1 MTERNQ
7 QDRRIKKPEGI
18 YSSLLPKAESDY
30 TVSEYIEDGYNEKP
44 SVIDGIT
51 AVTGRE
57 IDSEGKTRREYL
69 VNKNGEIFESAEF
82 NAHPY
87 SDENKKI
94 IRTVYK
100 NGGGDIVGVYTTV
113 QYTHGEAE
121 QFWEW
126 EKRRG
131 GQWDPSILENE
142 PPRQIIE

>member
-18 YSSLLPKAESDY
+18 YSSMLPKEESDY

-69 VNKNGEIFESAEF
+69 VNKNGEIFEIAEF

-87 SDENKKI
+87 SDENKEI
-94 IRTVYK
+94 SRTVYK
-100 NGGGDIVGVYTTV
+100 NGAGEIVGVRALIKYKE
-113 QYTHGEAE
+113 HGSE

-126 EKRRG
+126 EQRKG
-131 GQWDPSILENE
+131 GQWDPTILENE
-142 PPRQIIE
+142 PPRQIEE